1 MSLRVANFPF
11 LSAINLK
18 VKILL
23 QRPYF
28 ESEVLILI
36 AALAQKASDFSN
48 TILISFV
55 QTKMEN
61 ISVKLEQL
69 KID

>member
-1 MSLRVANFPF
+1 MPLRVANFPF

-28 ESEVLILI
+28 ESEFLILI
-36 AALAQKASDFSN
+36 VALAQKASDFSN
-48 TILISFV
+48 INFFRSNKNGKYIC
-55 QTKMEN
+55 EA
-61 ISVKLEQL
+61 
-69 KID
+69 

>member
-23 QRPYF
+23 QRPVF

-36 AALAQKASDFSN
+36 VALTQKASDFSN
-48 TILISFV
+48 INFFRSNKNGKYIY
-55 QTKMEN
+55 EA
-61 ISVKLEQL
+61 
-69 KID
+69 